1 MPKILAIDDKLDNL
15 VTISALLKNLIPD
28 CDIIT
33 ALSGIEGIGK
43 AKTELPDTIL
53 LDIKMPEMDGYEVCK
68 RLKSDKETSHIPV
81 IMITAVET
89 NSGSHIKGLETGA
102 DAFLGK
108 PIDGYVLVAQVNTAL
123 RIKKAE
129 DLLRHQ
135 KDLLEDTVRERTR
148 ELKDQ
153 KRFLQDIFDGIQ
165 DGLFVLDTH
174 MNVVQINAWTENKFS
189 HNISIVGKKCYQ
201 AFRKKESP
209 CSECP
214 VLQTLDTGRINSGII
229 SCRSEDKRLEWL
241 EINTFPLKGPAGS
254 LEGVIVHKKNV
265 TDKKRAEDALRES
278 ENRYRTLFDNACDAI
293 YLYEINQHFIDV
305 NRAAC
310 RRLGYSREALLQMGP
325 TDVISPEQHDSYTV
339 RMKNLLRLDKHI
351 VFESVHKRH
360 DGTTFPVEGSS
371 RLIEYDGKKAV
382 LTIARDISK
391 RKRAEQEKN
400 KLEIQL
406 RQAQKMESI
415 GTLAGGIAHDFN
427 NILFPIIGYAEMSL
441 EDTPENSEIYNNIQE
456 ILKAANRA
464 KDLVQQILTF
474 SRKSEHECKP
484 IQIRFIIEEVLK
496 LLRASLPSTIEIVR
510 QIEEKC
516 DWIMGDAAQ
525 MHQLIMNLCTNAYH
539 AMREKGG
546 ILEVSLKNV
555 VLSYDDVA
563 YYPDIKPGSYVKLNI
578 HDTGHG
584 MGSEIL
590 ERIFDPYYTTKKT
603 GEGTGL
609 GLSIVHG
616 IVKTHKGYINVYS
629 EPGNGTTFYVYFP
642 GIVINDTGELP
653 TLSEESP
660 PGGDEHILLIDDE
673 EQIAKMCQKKLERL
687 GYRVTALTDSSEGME
702 LFLRESEKFDLV
714 ITDRTMPGMTG
725 LKLAGELLRIRPD
738 IPIILSS
745 GFGKVPLK
753 EKAIGIRGYVTKPV
767 IISDLAKII
776 RRVLDQG

>member
-1 MPKILAIDDKLDNL
+1 MPKILAIDDKPDNL

-43 AKTELPDTIL
+43 AKTESPDTIL

-89 NSGSHIKGLETGA
+89 SSGSHIKGLETGA

-129 DLLRHQ
+129 DRLRNQ
-135 KDLLEDTVRERTR
+135 KNLLEEMVRERTR

-165 DGLFVLDTH
+165 DGLLVLDTD
-174 MNVVQINAWTENKFS
+174 MNIVQANTWIKNRCDDTIPIVGTKCHKAFQKKESLCPGCPVVQILTT
-189 HNISIVGKKCYQ
+189 GKIRMGTIHY
-201 AFRKKESP
+201 
-209 CSECP
+209 CSDN
-214 VLQTLDTGRINSGII
+214 LS
-229 SCRSEDKRLEWL
+229 EWL
-241 EINTFPLKGPAGS
+241 EVSAFPFKDDTGTLR
-254 LEGVIVHKKNV
+254 GVIVYMKNV
-265 TDKKRAEDALRES
+265 TDRKKAEDALRES
-278 ENRYRTLFDNACDAI
+278 ENRYRTLFDSACDAI
-293 YLYEINQHFIDV
+293 FLYEIEEHFIDV

-310 RRLGYSREALLQMGP
+310 SRLGYSREELLQMSP
-325 TDVISPEQHDSYTV
+325 TDVISPEQ
-339 RMKNLLRLDKHI
+339 LDLFADRIKKLIRFDGHI
-351 VFESVHKRH
+351 VFESVHKRR

-371 RLIEYDGKKAV
+371 RLIEYDKKKAV

-391 RKRAEQEKN
+391 RKRAEEEKN
-400 KLEIQL
+400 KLQAQL

-441 EDTPENSEIYNNIQE
+441 EDIPENSEIYNNIHE

-484 IQIRFIIEEVLK
+484 IQIRFIIKEVLK
-496 LLRASLPSTIEIVR
+496 LLRASLPSTIEIV
-510 QIEEKC
+510 QHIEEKC
-516 DWIMGDAAQ
+516 DWIMGNPAQ

-563 YYPDIKPGSYVKLNI
+563 YYSDIKPGSYVKLNI
-578 HDTGHG
+578 RDTGHG

-629 EPGNGTTFYVYFP
+629 EPGNGTTFYVYLP
-642 GIVINDTGELP
+642 GIVNDTGESP

-673 EQIAKMCQKKLERL
+673 EQIAEMCQKKLERL
-687 GYRVTALTDSSEGME
+687 GYHVTALTDSFEGME
-702 LFLRESEKFDLV
+702 LFLREPEKFDLV

-725 LKLAGELLRIRPD
+725 LKLASELLRIRPD
-738 IPIILSS
+738 IPIILIS